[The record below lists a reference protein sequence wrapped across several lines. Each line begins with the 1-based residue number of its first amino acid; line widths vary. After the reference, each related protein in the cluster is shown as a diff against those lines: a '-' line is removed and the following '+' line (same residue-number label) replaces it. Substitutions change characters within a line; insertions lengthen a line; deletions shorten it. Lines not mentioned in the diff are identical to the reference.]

1 MFKRERLHSGFFP
14 VFCVEVLFL
23 KFRGT
28 AVSTAMPLFLG
39 ITVQEVFYERK
50 DRLLQG
56 RI

>member
-14 VFCVEVLFL
+14 IFRVEVLFL

-39 ITVQEVFYERK
+39 IT
-50 DRLLQG
+50 G
-56 RI
+56 